1 MFIYIWANLCRP
13 ISCAPVVNAFV
24 RRLQQHHMSSSG
36 RGGGGGGDRDD
47 RESSSASG
55 LFPPNSLPLDEIGK
69 RRFSSPNSES

>member
-1 MFIYIWANLCRP
+1 
-13 ISCAPVVNAFV
+13 
-24 RRLQQHHMSSSG
+24 MSSSG
-36 RGGGGGGDRDD
+36 RGCGGDRDRDD